1 MCEAEAVSHSAPTDP
16 RPRDDRTVVAIA
28 WAVAAVAFALATA
41 FIAWLALGRDG
52 GTDDGGAAAP
62 AATSS
67 TAPSEPGATQP
78 DQQPTPDEG
87 SGDASDTDADT
98 GADSAAPDPGATE
111 QNPSP
116 EVAELLL
123 SLQRRDPSDTMAVG
137 EVDAPVVMIEY
148 ADYRCPYCAR
158 FHLEIRPELMPAV
171 EDGTL
176 RIEFRDL
183 VIFEETSELAA
194 VAGRA
199 AAEQGH
205 LEDFQAAVFALSTEG
220 HGEFDAADLVDIA
233 DEVGV
238 PDVEQFEADLENEEL
253 IEAVRADT
261 AEGRQIGVSSTP
273 TFLINTQVLQGAYPA
288 ERMLELIEQE
298 RLAVSEEQ
306 PSGR

>member
-1 MCEAEAVSHSAPTDP
+1 MSQSAPTDP

-28 WAVAAVAFALATA
+28 WAVAAVAFALAAA
-41 FIAWLALGRDG
+41 FIAWLALGRDS

-62 AATSS
+62 APTSS
-67 TAPSEPGATQP
+67 TAPSEPGTPQP

-87 SGDASDTDADT
+87 SGDASASDTDA
-98 GADSAAPDPGATE
+98 GSAAPDPGATE
-111 QNPSP
+111 QTPEP

-123 SLQRRDPSDTMAVG
+123 SLQRRDPADTMAVG

-233 DEVGV
+233 EEVGV

-253 IEAVRADT
+253 IDAVRSDT